1 MLEKVRT
8 SADAQ
13 ARSWTSA
20 FGHSL
25 KGGDAA
31 AVSQM
36 FQADSHW
43 RNLCGI
49 SWQIATF
56 SGSKLLYAVRDADP
70 YYIILALVAI
80 YSCYG
85 IRSLR
90 WQVFQRNIGNTNF
103 WQIYKLT
110 LAGFAAIFL
119 LGRAGEPVRPLLLA
133 KKEHL
138 PIADTFGI
146 YVLERI
152 FDMASVAV
160 IAGVGLV
167 LFGMYPHA
175 GDMASELETAAK
187 TTGTILFA
195 GVLAAAIALIYL
207 RVHGTALLERRLHV
221 AIQRGGWRGSFARI
235 VLGFVRGVQTVRTW
249 KDLVL
254 ATVYSALHWSVVAL
268 VYYWVSHSFTG
279 TLHTL
284 GFADSLLVLAFTLVG
299 STIQLPGI
307 GGGSQ
312 AGAIIAYTTIFG
324 VEREPAV
331 AAAMVLWAITFA
343 GCSILGVP
351 MLIHEGWGLRE
362 LKRMAAEEKKEVA
375 VALK

>member
-1 MLEKVRT
+1 MRQPTKKAILVVLGLL
-8 SADAQ
+8 ALGIVAYQ
-13 ARSWTSA
+13 ASTWLHLAS
-20 FGHSL
+20 
-25 KGGDAA
+25 
-31 AVSQM
+31 
-36 FQADSHW
+36 
-43 RNLCGI
+43 
-49 SWQIATF
+49 F
-56 SGSKLLYAVRDADP
+56 SGSKLLFAVRDANP
-70 YYIILALVAI
+70 YYIILALLAI

-90 WQVFQRNIGNTNF
+90 WQVFQRNIGNTDF
-103 WQIYKLT
+103 WKIYKLT

-119 LGRAGEPVRPLLLA
+119 LGRAGEPIRPLLLA
-133 KKEHL
+133 KKQQL

-160 IAGVGLV
+160 IAGIALI
-167 LFGMYPHA
+167 LFGMHPHA
-175 GDMASELETAAK
+175 GEIAGQLETAAK
-187 TTGTILFA
+187 TTGAILFA
-195 GVLAAAIALIYL
+195 GVSAAAVALIYL
-207 RVHGTALLERRLHV
+207 RVRGTALLERRLQA
-221 AIQRGGWRGSFARI
+221 AIQTGGWRSSVARI
-235 VLGFVRGVQTVRTW
+235 VLGFVRGVQTIRTW
-249 KDLVL
+249 KDLIL
-254 ATVYSALHWSVVAL
+254 ATVYSGLHWFVVAL

-284 GFADSLLVLAFTLVG
+284 GLADALLVLAFTLVG

-312 AGAIIAYTTIFG
+312 AGAIVAYTAIFG

-331 AAAMVLWAITFA
+331 AAAMVIWAITFA

-351 MLIHEGWGLRE
+351 MLIHEGWSLRD

>member
-1 MLEKVRT
+1 M
-8 SADAQ
+8 
-13 ARSWTSA
+13 RSLSRKTILVVLGLLA
-20 FGHSL
+20 LGIV
-25 KGGDAA
+25 AYQ
-31 AVSQM
+31 VST
-36 FQADSHW
+36 FLHLAS
-43 RNLCGI
+43 
-49 SWQIATF
+49 F
-56 SGSKLLYAVRDADP
+56 SGSKLLYAVRDANP
-70 YYIILALVAI
+70 YYIVLALVAI

-110 LAGFAAIFL
+110 MAGFAAIFL
-119 LGRAGEPVRPLLLA
+119 LGRAGEPIRPLLLA
-133 KKEHL
+133 KKQDL
-138 PIADTFGI
+138 PVADTFGI

-167 LFGMYPHA
+167 LFGMRPHA
-175 GDMASELETAAK
+175 GDMATELETAAK

-195 GVLAAAIALIYL
+195 GVLAATITLIYL
-207 RVHGTALLERRLHV
+207 RAHGTALLERRLQAAVH
-221 AIQRGGWRGSFARI
+221 AGGWRSSLARI
-235 VLGFVRGVQTVRTW
+235 VLGFVRGVQTIRTW
-249 KDLVL
+249 KDLIL
-254 ATVYSALHWSVVAL
+254 ATGYSGLHWMVVAL

-279 TLHTL
+279 TLRTIGL
-284 GFADSLLVLAFTLVG
+284 ADSLLVLAFTLVG

-343 GCSILGVP
+343 GCSLLGVP

>member
-1 MLEKVRT
+1 MRSLSRKTILVVLGLL
-8 SADAQ
+8 ALGIVAYQ
-13 ARSWTSA
+13 ASGLLHLAS
-20 FGHSL
+20 
-25 KGGDAA
+25 
-31 AVSQM
+31 
-36 FQADSHW
+36 
-43 RNLCGI
+43 
-49 SWQIATF
+49 F
-56 SGSKLLYAVRDADP
+56 SGLKLLYAVRDANP

-80 YSCYG
+80 YACYG

-90 WQVFQRNIGNTNF
+90 WQVFQRNIGHADF
-103 WQIYKLT
+103 WHIYKLT

-133 KKEHL
+133 KKQDL

-160 IAGVGLV
+160 IAGAGLI
-167 LFGMYPHA
+167 LFGMRPHA
-175 GDMASELETAAK
+175 GDLASELEAAAK

-195 GVLAAAIALIYL
+195 GVLAATIALIYL
-207 RVHGTALLERRLHV
+207 RVHGTALLERRLH
-221 AIQRGGWRGSFARI
+221 ATIQAGGWRSSLARI
-235 VLGFVRGVQTVRTW
+235 VLGFVRGVQTIRTW
-249 KDLVL
+249 KDLIL
-254 ATVYSALHWSVVAL
+254 ATAYSGLHWLVVAL
-268 VYYWVSHSFTG
+268 VYYWVSRSFTG
-279 TLHTL
+279 TLHTI
-284 GFADSLLVLAFTLVG
+284 GVADSLLVLAFTLVG

-312 AGAIIAYTTIFG
+312 AGAIIAYTAIFG

-343 GCSILGVP
+343 GCGILGVP
-351 MLIHEGWGLRE
+351 MLIHEGLGLRD
-362 LKRMAAEEKKEVA
+362 LKRMAAEEKKVAA

>member
-1 MLEKVRT
+1 MRPVGSWHMRSLSRKTILVVLGLL
-8 SADAQ
+8 ALGIVAYQ
-13 ARSWTSA
+13 AST
-20 FGHSL
+20 FLHL
-25 KGGDAA
+25 
-31 AVSQM
+31 
-36 FQADSHW
+36 
-43 RNLCGI
+43 
-49 SWQIATF
+49 ATF

-70 YYIILALVAI
+70 YYITLALVAI

-119 LGRAGEPVRPLLLA
+119 LGRAGEPIRPLLLA
-133 KKEHL
+133 KKQDL

-207 RVHGTALLERRLHV
+207 RVHGTALLERRLH
-221 AIQRGGWRGSFARI
+221 ATIQTGGWRSSFARI
-235 VLGFVRGVQTVRTW
+235 VLGFVRGVQTIRTW
-249 KDLVL
+249 KDLIL
-254 ATVYSALHWSVVAL
+254 ATVYSGLHWFVFAL
-268 VYYWVSHSFTG
+268 VYFWVSHSFTR
-279 TLHTL
+279 TLPNLRQAH
-284 GFADSLLVLAFTLVG
+284 LLLAL
-299 STIQLPGI
+299 
-307 GGGSQ
+307 
-312 AGAIIAYTTIFG
+312 A
-324 VEREPAV
+324 
-331 AAAMVLWAITFA
+331 
-343 GCSILGVP
+343 
-351 MLIHEGWGLRE
+351 
-362 LKRMAAEEKKEVA
+362 
-375 VALK
+375 

>member
-1 MLEKVRT
+1 M
-8 SADAQ
+8 
-13 ARSWTSA
+13 RSLSRKTILVVLGLLA
-20 FGHSL
+20 L
-25 KGGDAA
+25 A
-31 AVSQM
+31 
-36 FQADSHW
+36 
-43 RNLCGI
+43 I
-49 SWQIATF
+49 IAYQLSSFLHLASF
-56 SGSKLLYAVRDADP
+56 SGSKLLYAVRDANP
-70 YYIILALVAI
+70 YYILLALAAI

-90 WQVFQRNIGNTNF
+90 WQVFQRNIGDTNF

-133 KKEHL
+133 KKQHL

-160 IAGVGLV
+160 ISGVGLV

-175 GDMASELETAAK
+175 GDMASQLETAAK
-187 TTGTILFA
+187 TTGTLLFA
-195 GVLAAAIALIYL
+195 GVLAAAVALVYL
-207 RVHGTALLERRLHV
+207 RVHGSALLERRLQATIH
-221 AIQRGGWRGSFARI
+221 AGGWRGSFARI
-235 VLGFVRGVQTVRTW
+235 VLGFVRGVQTIRTW
-249 KDLVL
+249 KDLIL
-254 ATVYSALHWSVVAL
+254 ATVYSGLHWMVVAL

-284 GFADSLLVLAFTLVG
+284 GVADSLLVLAFTLVG

-351 MLIHEGWGLRE
+351 MLIHEGWGLHE

-375 VALK
+375 AALE

>member
-1 MLEKVRT
+1 MRQPTKKAILVVLGLL
-8 SADAQ
+8 ALGIVAYQ
-13 ARSWTSA
+13 ASSVLHLA
-20 FGHSL
+20 S
-25 KGGDAA
+25 
-31 AVSQM
+31 
-36 FQADSHW
+36 
-43 RNLCGI
+43 
-49 SWQIATF
+49 F
-56 SGSKLLYAVRDADP
+56 SGSKLLYAVRDANP
-70 YYIILALVAI
+70 YYIILALLAI

-90 WQVFQRNIGNTNF
+90 WQIFQRNIGNTDF
-103 WQIYKLT
+103 WKIYKLT
-110 LAGFAAIFL
+110 LAGFSAIFL

-133 KKEHL
+133 KKQHL

-152 FDMASVAV
+152 FDMASIAV
-160 IAGVGLV
+160 IAGVALI
-167 LFGMYPHA
+167 LFGMHPHA
-175 GDMASELETAAK
+175 GEMASQLETAAK
-187 TTGTILFA
+187 TTGTLLFA
-195 GVLAAAIALIYL
+195 GVSAAAIALIYL
-207 RVHGTALLERRLHV
+207 RVRGTAVLERRLQA
-221 AIQRGGWRGSFARI
+221 AIQTSGWRSSVARI
-235 VLGFVRGVQTVRTW
+235 VLGFVRGVQTIRTW
-249 KDLVL
+249 KDLIL
-254 ATVYSALHWSVVAL
+254 ATGYSGLHWLVVAL
-268 VYYWVSHSFTG
+268 VYYWVSHGFTG

-284 GFADSLLVLAFTLVG
+284 GLADSLLILAFTLVG

-312 AGAIIAYTTIFG
+312 AGAIVAYTAIFG

-351 MLIHEGWGLRE
+351 MLIHEGWSLRD

>member
-1 MLEKVRT
+1 
-8 SADAQ
+8 
-13 ARSWTSA
+13 
-20 FGHSL
+20 
-25 KGGDAA
+25 
-31 AVSQM
+31 
-36 FQADSHW
+36 
-43 RNLCGI
+43 
-49 SWQIATF
+49 
-56 SGSKLLYAVRDADP
+56 LLYAVRDANP
-70 YYIILALVAI
+70 YYIILALAAI
-80 YSCYG
+80 YLCYG

-90 WQVFQRNIGNTNF
+90 WQVFQRNIGNANF
-103 WQIYKLT
+103 WKIYKLT

-133 KKEHL
+133 KKQDL

-167 LFGMYPHA
+167 LFGMRPHV

-187 TTGTILFA
+187 TSGTILFA
-195 GVLAAAIALIYL
+195 GVLAATIALVYL
-207 RVHGTALLERRLHV
+207 RVHGTALLERRLQT
-221 AIQRGGWRGSFARI
+221 AIEAGGWRSSLARI
-235 VLGFVRGVQTVRTW
+235 VLGFVRGVQTIRTW
-249 KDLVL
+249 KDLIL
-254 ATVYSALHWSVVAL
+254 ATAYSGMHWLVVAL

-279 TLHTL
+279 TLHTI
-284 GFADSLLVLAFTLVG
+284 GVADSLLVLAFTLVG

-312 AGAIIAYTTIFG
+312 AGAIIAYTAIFG

-343 GCSILGVP
+343 GCGILGVP
-351 MLIHEGWGLRE
+351 MLLHEGWGLRD
-362 LKRMAAEEKKEVA
+362 LKRMAEEEKKVAA

>member
-1 MLEKVRT
+1 MRSLSKKTILVVLGLL
-8 SADAQ
+8 ALGIVAYQ
-13 ARSWTSA
+13 AS
-20 FGHSL
+20 SL
-25 KGGDAA
+25 LHLA
-31 AVSQM
+31 S
-36 FQADSHW
+36 
-43 RNLCGI
+43 
-49 SWQIATF
+49 F
-56 SGSKLLYAVRDADP
+56 SGSKLLYAVRNANP
-70 YYIILALVAI
+70 YYITLALVAI

-90 WQVFQRNIGNTNF
+90 WQVFQRNIGNSNL
-103 WQIYKLT
+103 WRIYKLT

-119 LGRAGEPVRPLLLA
+119 LGRAGEPIRPLLLA
-133 KKEHL
+133 KKQDL

-160 IAGVGLV
+160 IAAVGLV
-167 LFGMYPHA
+167 LFGMPPHA
-175 GDMASELETAAK
+175 GDIAAQLETAAK

-195 GVLAAAIALIYL
+195 GVLGATLALIYL
-207 RVHGTALLERRLHV
+207 RVHGTALLERRLHA
-221 AIQRGGWRGSFARI
+221 AIQAGGWRGSFARI

-249 KDLVL
+249 KDLIL

-284 GFADSLLVLAFTLVG
+284 GLADSLLVLAFTLVG

-312 AGAIIAYTTIFG
+312 AGAIIAYTAIFG

-343 GCSILGVP
+343 GCGILGIP

-375 VALK
+375 AALK

>member
-1 MLEKVRT
+1 MRSLSRKTILVVLGLL
-8 SADAQ
+8 ALGIVAYQ
-13 ARSWTSA
+13 AS
-20 FGHSL
+20 SL
-25 KGGDAA
+25 LHLA
-31 AVSQM
+31 S
-36 FQADSHW
+36 
-43 RNLCGI
+43 
-49 SWQIATF
+49 F
-56 SGSKLLYAVRDADP
+56 SGSKLLCAVRNANP

-90 WQVFQRNIGNTNF
+90 WQVFQRNIGNSKL

-119 LGRAGEPVRPLLLA
+119 LGRAGEPIRPLLLA
-133 KKEHL
+133 KKQDL

-160 IAGVGLV
+160 IAAVGLV
-167 LFGMYPHA
+167 LFGMRPHA
-175 GDMASELETAAK
+175 GDIAAQLETAAK

-195 GVLAAAIALIYL
+195 GVLAATLALIYL
-207 RVHGTALLERRLHV
+207 RVHGSTLLDRRLHA
-221 AIQRGGWRGSFARI
+221 AIQAGGWRGSFARI

-249 KDLVL
+249 KDLIL

-284 GFADSLLVLAFTLVG
+284 GLADSLLVLAFTLVG

-312 AGAIIAYTTIFG
+312 AGAIIAYTAIFG

-343 GCSILGVP
+343 GCSILGIP

>member
-1 MLEKVRT
+1 
-8 SADAQ
+8 
-13 ARSWTSA
+13 
-20 FGHSL
+20 
-25 KGGDAA
+25 
-31 AVSQM
+31 
-36 FQADSHW
+36 
-43 RNLCGI
+43 
-49 SWQIATF
+49 
-56 SGSKLLYAVRDADP
+56 LLYAVRNANP

-90 WQVFQRNIGNTNF
+90 WQVFQCNIGNSSF
-103 WQIYKLT
+103 WKIYKLT

-133 KKEHL
+133 KKQDL

-167 LFGMYPHA
+167 LFGMRPHA
-175 GDMASELETAAK
+175 GDMGSELETAAK

-195 GVLAAAIALIYL
+195 GVLAATLALIYL
-207 RVHGTALLERRLHV
+207 RVHGTALLERRLHA
-221 AIQRGGWRGSFARI
+221 AIQAGGWRGSFARI

-249 KDLVL
+249 KDLIL
-254 ATVYSALHWSVVAL
+254 ASVYSALHWSVVAL
-268 VYYWVSHSFTG
+268 VYYWVSRSFTG

-284 GFADSLLVLAFTLVG
+284 GPADSLLVLAFTLVG

-312 AGAIIAYTTIFG
+312 AGAIIAYTAIFG

-351 MLIHEGWGLRE
+351 MLIHEGWGLRD

-375 VALK
+375 AALK

>member
-1 MLEKVRT
+1 MRSLSRKTILVVLGLL
-8 SADAQ
+8 ALGIVAYQ
-13 ARSWTSA
+13 AS
-20 FGHSL
+20 SL
-25 KGGDAA
+25 LHLA
-31 AVSQM
+31 S
-36 FQADSHW
+36 
-43 RNLCGI
+43 
-49 SWQIATF
+49 F
-56 SGSKLLYAVRDADP
+56 SGSKLLYAVRDANL
-70 YYIILALVAI
+70 YYIILALAFI
-80 YSCYG
+80 YLCYG

-90 WQVFQRNIGNTNF
+90 WQVFQRNIGNANF
-103 WQIYKLT
+103 WKIYKLT

-133 KKEHL
+133 KKQDL

-167 LFGMYPHA
+167 LFGMRPHA

-187 TTGTILFA
+187 TSGTILFA
-195 GVLAAAIALIYL
+195 GVLAATIALVYL
-207 RVHGTALLERRLHV
+207 RVHGTALLERRLQT
-221 AIQRGGWRGSFARI
+221 AIEAGGWRSSLARI
-235 VLGFVRGVQTVRTW
+235 VLGFVRGVQTIRTW
-249 KDLVL
+249 KDLIL
-254 ATVYSALHWSVVAL
+254 ATAYSGMHWLVVAL

-279 TLHTL
+279 TLHTI
-284 GFADSLLVLAFTLVG
+284 GVADSLLVLSFTLVG

-312 AGAIIAYTTIFG
+312 AGAIIAYTAIFG

-343 GCSILGVP
+343 GCGILGVP
-351 MLIHEGWGLRE
+351 MLLHEGWGLRD
-362 LKRMAAEEKKEVA
+362 LKRMAEEEKKVAA

>member
-1 MLEKVRT
+1 MRSPSRKTILVVLGLL
-8 SADAQ
+8 ALGIIAYQ
-13 ARSWTSA
+13 AST
-20 FGHSL
+20 FLHL
-25 KGGDAA
+25 
-31 AVSQM
+31 
-36 FQADSHW
+36 
-43 RNLCGI
+43 
-49 SWQIATF
+49 ATF
-56 SGSKLLYAVRDADP
+56 SGSKLLYAVRDANP
-70 YYIILALVAI
+70 YYILLALLAI

-90 WQVFQRNIGNTNF
+90 WEVFQRNIGNTNF

-110 LAGFAAIFL
+110 LAGFAAVFL
-119 LGRAGEPVRPLLLA
+119 FGRAGEPIRPLLLA
-133 KKEHL
+133 KKQNL

-160 IAGVGLV
+160 IAAVGLL
-167 LFGMYPHA
+167 LFGLHTHV

-195 GVLAAAIALIYL
+195 GVLAAAIALVYL
-207 RVHGTALLERRLHV
+207 RVHGTALLERRLH
-221 AIQRGGWRGSFARI
+221 ATIHAGGWRSSLARI
-235 VLGFVRGVQTVRTW
+235 VLGFVRGVQTIRTW
-249 KDLVL
+249 KDLIF
-254 ATVYSALHWSVVAL
+254 ATVYSGLHWTVVAL

-279 TLHTL
+279 TLHTIGL
-284 GFADSLLVLAFTLVG
+284 ADSLLILAFTLVG
-299 STIQLPGI
+299 SAIQLPGI

-331 AAAMVLWAITFA
+331 AAAIVLWAITFA

-351 MLIHEGWGLRE
+351 MLLHEGWGLRE

-375 VALK
+375 VALE

>member
-1 MLEKVRT
+1 MVVLGLLALGIV
-8 SADAQ
+8 AYQ
-13 ARSWTSA
+13 AS
-20 FGHSL
+20 SL
-25 KGGDAA
+25 LHLA
-31 AVSQM
+31 S
-36 FQADSHW
+36 
-43 RNLCGI
+43 
-49 SWQIATF
+49 F
-56 SGSKLLYAVRDADP
+56 SGSRLLYALRDANP
-70 YYIILALVAI
+70 YYIILALAAI
-80 YSCYG
+80 YLCYG

-90 WQVFQRNIGNTNF
+90 WRVFQRNIGNANF
-103 WQIYKLT
+103 WKIYKLT

-133 KKEHL
+133 KKQDL

-167 LFGMYPHA
+167 LFGMRPHA

-187 TTGTILFA
+187 TSGTILFA
-195 GVLAAAIALIYL
+195 GVLAAIIALVYL
-207 RVHGTALLERRLHV
+207 RVHGTALLERRLQT
-221 AIQRGGWRGSFARI
+221 AIEAGGWRSSLTRI
-235 VLGFVRGVQTVRTW
+235 VLGFVRGVQTIRTW
-249 KDLVL
+249 KDLIL
-254 ATVYSALHWSVVAL
+254 ATAYSGMHWLVVAL

-279 TLHTL
+279 TLHTI
-284 GFADSLLVLAFTLVG
+284 GVADSLLVLAFTLVG

-312 AGAIIAYTTIFG
+312 AGAIIAYTAIFG

-343 GCSILGVP
+343 GCGILGVP
-351 MLIHEGWGLRE
+351 MLLHEGWGLRD
-362 LKRMAAEEKKEVA
+362 LKRMAEEEKKVAA

>member
-1 MLEKVRT
+1 M
-8 SADAQ
+8 
-13 ARSWTSA
+13 RSLSRKTILVVLGLLA
-20 FGHSL
+20 LAIIAYQLITFLHL
-25 KGGDAA
+25 
-31 AVSQM
+31 
-36 FQADSHW
+36 
-43 RNLCGI
+43 
-49 SWQIATF
+49 ATF
-56 SGSKLLYAVRDADP
+56 SGSKLLYAVRNANP
-70 YYIILALVAI
+70 YYILLALAAI

-90 WQVFQRNIGNTNF
+90 WQVFQRNIGNTDF

-119 LGRAGEPVRPLLLA
+119 LGRAGEPIRPLLLA
-133 KKEHL
+133 KKQSL

-160 IAGVGLV
+160 ISGVGLV
-167 LFGMYPHA
+167 LFGMYPHD
-175 GDMASELETAAK
+175 GEMASQLETAAK

-195 GVLAAAIALIYL
+195 GVLAAAVALVYL
-207 RVHGTALLERRLHV
+207 RVHGSALLERRLQATIH
-221 AIQRGGWRGSFARI
+221 AGGWRGAFARI
-235 VLGFVRGVQTVRTW
+235 VLGFVRGVQTIRTW
-249 KDLVL
+249 KDLML
-254 ATVYSALHWSVVAL
+254 ATVYSGLHWMVVAF

-284 GFADSLLVLAFTLVG
+284 GLADSLLVLAFTLVG
-299 STIQLPGI
+299 SAIQLPGI

-351 MLIHEGWGLRE
+351 MLLHEGWGLRD
-362 LKRMAAEEKKEVA
+362 LKRMAAEEKKGVA
-375 VALK
+375 VALE

>member
-1 MLEKVRT
+1 MRALSRKTILVVLGLL
-8 SADAQ
+8 ALGIIAYQ
-13 ARSWTSA
+13 AS
-20 FGHSL
+20 SL
-25 KGGDAA
+25 L
-31 AVSQM
+31 
-36 FQADSHW
+36 H
-43 RNLCGI
+43 L
-49 SWQIATF
+49 ATF
-56 SGSKLLYAVRDADP
+56 SGSKLLYAMRDVNP
-70 YYIILALVAI
+70 YYVILAMVAI
-80 YSCYG
+80 YSCYA

-90 WQVFQRNIGNTNF
+90 WQVFQRNIGRTNF

-133 KKEHL
+133 KKQDL

-160 IAGVGLV
+160 ISAVGLV
-167 LFGMYPHA
+167 LFGMRPHS
-175 GDMASELETAAK
+175 GEIASELGTAAK

-195 GVLAAAIALIYL
+195 SVLAAALALIYL
-207 RVHGTALLERRLHV
+207 RLHGTALLERRLQTV
-221 AIQRGGWRGSFARI
+221 IQAGGWRGSLAGV
-235 VLGFVRGVQTVRTW
+235 VLGFVRGVQTIRTW
-249 KDLVL
+249 KDLIL
-254 ATVYSALHWSVVAL
+254 ATVYSGLHWFVVCL

-284 GFADSLLVLAFTLVG
+284 GLADSLLVLAFTLVG

-312 AGAIIAYTTIFG
+312 AGAIIAYTAIFG

-331 AAAMVLWAITFA
+331 AASMVLWAITFA

-351 MLIHEGWGLRE
+351 MLIHEGWNLRE

>member
-1 MLEKVRT
+1 M
-8 SADAQ
+8 
-13 ARSWTSA
+13 RSLSRKTILVVLGLLA
-20 FGHSL
+20 LGII
-25 KGGDAA
+25 AYQ
-31 AVSQM
+31 VSS
-36 FQADSHW
+36 FLHLAS
-43 RNLCGI
+43 
-49 SWQIATF
+49 F
-56 SGSKLLYAVRDADP
+56 SGSKLLYAVRNADP

-80 YSCYG
+80 YLCYG

-90 WQVFQRNIGNTNF
+90 WQVFQRNIGHTNF

-133 KKEHL
+133 KKAHL
-138 PIADTFGI
+138 PVADTFGI

-160 IAGVGLV
+160 IAAVGLI
-167 LFGMYPHA
+167 LFGMHPHA
-175 GDMASELETAAK
+175 GEMASELETAAK

-195 GVLAAAIALIYL
+195 GVLAATIALIYL
-207 RVHGTALLERRLHV
+207 RVHGTTLLERRLQA
-221 AIQRGGWRGSFARI
+221 AIQAGGWRGSFARI

-249 KDLVL
+249 KDLIR

-284 GFADSLLVLAFTLVG
+284 DLADSLIVLAFTLVG

-362 LKRMAAEEKKEVA
+362 LKRMASEEKNEVS

>member
-1 MLEKVRT
+1 MRSLSRKTILVVLGLL
-8 SADAQ
+8 ALGIVAYQ
-13 ARSWTSA
+13 AS
-20 FGHSL
+20 SL
-25 KGGDAA
+25 LHLA
-31 AVSQM
+31 S
-36 FQADSHW
+36 
-43 RNLCGI
+43 
-49 SWQIATF
+49 F
-56 SGSKLLYAVRDADP
+56 SGSKLLYAVRDANP
-70 YYIILALVAI
+70 YYIILALAAI
-80 YSCYG
+80 YLCYG

-90 WQVFQRNIGNTNF
+90 WQVFQRNIGNANF
-103 WQIYKLT
+103 WKIYKLT

-133 KKEHL
+133 KKQDL

-167 LFGMYPHA
+167 LFGMRPHA

-187 TTGTILFA
+187 TSGIILFA
-195 GVLAAAIALIYL
+195 GVLAATIALVYL
-207 RVHGTALLERRLHV
+207 RVHGTALLERRLQT
-221 AIQRGGWRGSFARI
+221 AIEAGGWRSSLARI
-235 VLGFVRGVQTVRTW
+235 VLGFVRGVQTIRTW
-249 KDLVL
+249 KDLIL
-254 ATVYSALHWSVVAL
+254 ATAYSGMHWLVVAL

-279 TLHTL
+279 TLHTI
-284 GFADSLLVLAFTLVG
+284 GVADSLLVLSFTLVG

-312 AGAIIAYTTIFG
+312 AGAIIAYTAIFG

-343 GCSILGVP
+343 GCGILGVP
-351 MLIHEGWGLRE
+351 MLLHEGWGLRD
-362 LKRMAAEEKKEVA
+362 LKRMAEEEKKVAA